1 MMSTAANQYDGAFR
15 NLITATPMYRVFMI
29 TASNNTVGA
38 KWYNPE
44 VDIETGSYYL
54 VWVLRGESSGKK
66 IKCDFGSEVQK
77 ITDKLDK
84 EQ

>member
-1 MMSTAANQYDGAFR
+1 MTTTANNYDGAFR
-15 NLITATPMYRVFMI
+15 NLVESTPMYRVFMI

-38 KWYNPE
+38 KWYNAE
-44 VDIETGSYYL
+44 VDIESGFYYL
-54 VWVLRGESSGKK
+54 IWVLKGESSGKK